1 MRFLSALVLTV
12 CLFPGVA
19 HAGRETWE
27 VLDAVAT
34 NGSSP
39 ATESLSV
46 QISTAA
52 GVAAGIGINS
62 APIVSTGT
70 ANGTASIAI
79 PIKATAIASCFT
91 NESSTVA
98 MRVGPAGITATVGW
112 YVPAGGTRCLDT
124 DAYKWRAALYV
135 ITVDGSSQQYSTFV
149 EVP

>member
-1 MRFLSALVLTV
+1 MRILSALILCI
-12 CLFPGVA
+12 CLAPRSA
-19 HAGRETWE
+19 HAGRESWE

-34 NGSSP
+34 NAGSP
-39 ATESLSV
+39 ATESFSV
-46 QISTAA
+46 NLSTAS

-79 PIKATAIASCFT
+79 PVKAPAIASCFT

-112 YVPAGGTRCLDT
+112 YIPAGATRCLDT
-124 DAYKWRAALYV
+124 NEYKWRAALYV